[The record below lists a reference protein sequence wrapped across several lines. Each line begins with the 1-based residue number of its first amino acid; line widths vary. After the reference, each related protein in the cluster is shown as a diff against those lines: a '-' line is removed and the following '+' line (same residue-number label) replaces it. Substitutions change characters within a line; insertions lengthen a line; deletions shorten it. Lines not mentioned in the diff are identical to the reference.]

1 MTTGSAR
8 RVAEDRLLVTLCTA
22 TLERQTQDVS
32 SLATHRL
39 LHCQRLPSNISFDS
53 FLLLLLSLI
62 LIRFH
67 L

>member
-1 MTTGSAR
+1 MTTDSA

-32 SLATHRL
+32 SLATRRL

-53 FLLLLLSLI
+53 FLLLLLLSL
-62 LIRFH
+62 
-67 L
+67 